1 MISCWAITYLSWTVE
16 LFKVEVAAY
25 LDGRGDVWYLFRG
38 TCYTSTQVLSNTQP
52 HCRLIDSD
60 RILWVVREKMNVCKS
75 GRTHLKVTMSDGRHG
90 PITTATFRPDVS
102 SGNSAVTRA
111 RLSRNAQIRP
121 VVSVFEFWH
130 LNAKRFILK
139 NSVSGFFPHSEASLF
154 PQCPRKTQSSH
165 SVGVVFHS
173 FLDFVIK
180 VPSHILFKFL
190 KLFGE
195 SCQSP

>member
-25 LDGRGDVWYLFRG
+25 LDGWGDVWYLFRV
-38 TCYTSTQVLSNTQP
+38 TCNTSTQVLSNTQP
-52 HCRLIDSD
+52 HCRFIDSD

-75 GRTHLKVTMSDGRHG
+75 GWTHLKVMMSDGRRG
-90 PITTATFRPDVS
+90 PLTTAAFFQMSPVVLLQV
-102 SGNSAVTRA
+102 NSAVTRA
-111 RLSRNAQIRP
+111 GLSRNTLIHPECQQVYFKTFSFRFFSSFRGLA
-121 VVSVFEFWH
+121 VS
-130 LNAKRFILK
+130 
-139 NSVSGFFPHSEASLF
+139 
-154 PQCPRKTQSSH
+154 QCPRKTQSLH

-173 FLDFVIK
+173 FLDSVIK

-195 SCQSP
+195 SCQGP